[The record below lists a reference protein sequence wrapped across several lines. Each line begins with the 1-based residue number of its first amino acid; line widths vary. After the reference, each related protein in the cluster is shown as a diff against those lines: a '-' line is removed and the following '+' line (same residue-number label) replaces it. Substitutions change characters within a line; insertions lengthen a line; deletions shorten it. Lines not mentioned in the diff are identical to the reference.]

1 MFCLDILMKTPEY
14 VDEIGARIADDN
26 AIENSNNDLSGILL
40 ICFGEIRE
48 IDQKRY
54 CFQVL
59 QLSLNFKMKMHQ
71 TNRT

>member
-14 VDEIGARIADDN
+14 VDEIGARITDDN

-40 ICFGEIRE
+40 ICFGEIKE
-48 IDQKRY
+48 IDQKRD

-59 QLSLNFKMKMHQ
+59 QLRLNFKMKI
-71 TNRT
+71 